1 MPTCG
6 RLIEVGLCPK
16 MKNHPLC
23 GWIFIV
29 PLSGEG
35 FVEIKER
42 NNEKKKM
49 ADNWYYSGTYGWQQR
64 STGSGKC

>member
-23 GWIFIV
+23 GWIFI
-29 PLSGEG
+29 L
-35 FVEIKER
+35 I
-42 NNEKKKM
+42 
-49 ADNWYYSGTYGWQQR
+49 R
-64 STGSGKC
+64 S